1 MAATKTVVQKAGEE
15 IGDLVNLLLD
25 EISNKE
31 QITKFATEGFEAVQ
45 AVASVGIPSANR
57 AAVATNLVE
66 GLMRRINEGEMALPE
81 A

>member
-25 EISNKE
+25 EVSNKE

-45 AVASVGIPSANR
+45 SLAAVGVPSANR

-66 GLMRRINEGEMALPE
+66 GILRRINEGEMALPE